1 MLYSA
6 RSTPPM
12 KTIIRLALLVLAGLS
27 LAGCAS
33 QTASRKDPP
42 KPRTV
47 ALGDQPLSSRDH
59 WLMRDME
66 DRHDRVLLGTQ
77 SGGSPGR

>member
-1 MLYSA
+1 MLYSP
-6 RSTPPM
+6 RHTPPM
-12 KTIIRLALLVLAGLS
+12 KTSLRLVLFVLAGLN

-42 KPRTV
+42 KSQAV

-59 WLMRDME
+59 WLMREME
-66 DRHDRVLLGTQ
+66 DRHDRALLGQTN
-77 SGGSPGR
+77 SSPGR

>member
-1 MLYSA
+1 
-6 RSTPPM
+6 M
-12 KTIIRLALLVLAGLS
+12 KTSIRLVLLVLAGLN

-42 KPRTV
+42 KPRAV

-59 WLMRDME
+59 WLLRDME
-66 DRHDRVLLGTQ
+66 DRHDRALVGQT
-77 SGGSPGR
+77 GGSPGR